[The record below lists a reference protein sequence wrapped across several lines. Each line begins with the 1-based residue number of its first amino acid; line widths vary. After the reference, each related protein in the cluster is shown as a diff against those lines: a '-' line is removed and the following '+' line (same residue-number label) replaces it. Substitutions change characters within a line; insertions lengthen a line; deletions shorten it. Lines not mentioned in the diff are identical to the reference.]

1 MPKATPI
8 NVIRK
13 TNETEVNLTLNLEG
27 DGSSEVETGIGFFDH
42 MLTTLALWAGWDL
55 SLSCKGDLDV
65 GTHHTVEDVALTL
78 GQALSQALEARGPV
92 ARVGS
97 SLVPLDEALSR
108 AVVDISGRPFC
119 VYSANLTVERV
130 GQFETITTGHFFRS
144 LATAAKLTLHIENLY
159 GNDPHHQIESMFKA
173 LGAALSLAQTPRTG
187 GLLSTKGTL

>member
-27 DGSSEVETGIGFFDH
+27 DGSSEIETGIGFFDH
-42 MLTTLALWAGWDL
+42 MLTTLALWAGWNL

-108 AVVDISGRPFC
+108 AVVDLSGRPFC
-119 VYSANLTVERV
+119 VYSAKLTVERV
-130 GQFETITTGHFFRS
+130 GQFETVTTGHFFRS
-144 LATAAKLTLHIENLY
+144 LATAAKLTLHIENLC

-173 LGAALSLAQTPRTG
+173 FGAALLLAQTPRTG

>member
-1 MPKATPI
+1 MPKATPV

-13 TNETEVNLTLNLEG
+13 TKETEVNLTLNLDG
-27 DGSSEVETGIGFFDH
+27 GGSSEVETGIGFFDH
-42 MLTTLALWAGWDL
+42 MLTTLALWSGWDL

-65 GTHHTVEDVALTL
+65 GTHHTVEDVALAL

-108 AVVDISGRPFC
+108 AVVDLSGRPFC

-130 GQFETITTGHFFRS
+130 GQFETVTTGHFFRS

-173 LGAALSLAQTPRTG
+173 LGAALSRAQAPRTG